1 MNMISSVFNLF
12 RLRPGHVA
20 QGNQSE
26 SCMLIK
32 CSVKLYPSVFT
43 PTRNYFVDM
52 PVTERS
58 GETERQQG
66 QTADRQLDGF
76 EDVAE
81 ILENKDNQLFQ
92 EKNGYLTADEKQ
104 LDRFL
109 KR

>member
-1 MNMISSVFNLF
+1 MNMISSVFSLF

-52 PVTERS
+52 PV
-58 GETERQQG
+58 TERQQG